1 MVFAMRF
8 TSSLVE
14 RVSVVTILVP
24 SDRMTCSKG
33 VIMKANGRLH
43 DHLSDV
49 SKIIICSST
58 HARHSMMRKAM

>member
-43 DHLSDV
+43 DQVSDLF
-49 SKIIICSST
+49 KIIIRTST
-58 HARHSMMRKAM
+58 HAKHSMMRKAM